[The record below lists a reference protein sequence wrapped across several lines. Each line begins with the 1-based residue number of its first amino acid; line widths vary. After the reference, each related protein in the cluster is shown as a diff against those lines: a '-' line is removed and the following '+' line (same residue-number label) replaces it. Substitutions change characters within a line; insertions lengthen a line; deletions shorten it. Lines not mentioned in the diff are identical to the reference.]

1 MSEDLIL
8 ALALRQCMQNAV
20 PYQMYYIIFVSKSQ
34 QNNMEISVGDEF
46 DSSECL
52 KLKVEEIECISNC
65 TYVTESSNTVENGGI
80 KTDVC
85 VQETRPP

>member
-1 MSEDLIL
+1 
-8 ALALRQCMQNAV
+8 
-20 PYQMYYIIFVSKSQ
+20 
-34 QNNMEISVGDEF
+34 MEISVGDEF
-46 DSSECL
+46 DSFECL

-65 TYVTESSNTVENGGI
+65 TFLTESSNMVENGGI

>member
-1 MSEDLIL
+1 
-8 ALALRQCMQNAV
+8 
-20 PYQMYYIIFVSKSQ
+20 
-34 QNNMEISVGDEF
+34 MEISVGDEF
-46 DSSECL
+46 DSFECL

-65 TYVTESSNTVENGGI
+65 TFVTESSNTVENGGI